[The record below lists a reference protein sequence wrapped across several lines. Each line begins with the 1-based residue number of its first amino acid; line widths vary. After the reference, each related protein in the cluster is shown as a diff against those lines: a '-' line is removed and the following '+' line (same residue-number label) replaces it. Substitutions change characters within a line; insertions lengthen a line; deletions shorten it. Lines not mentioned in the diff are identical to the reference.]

1 MATTRDLGEHGK
13 LLAAFLIDA
22 NEKELTIAFGRAADT
37 KRPTI
42 LHGSAS

>member
-1 MATTRDLGEHGK
+1 MLTVESPPGDVEPIHRHDAT
-13 LLAAFLIDA
+13 AFVYV
-22 NEKELTIAFGRAADT
+22 AADT